1 MTALRKKKEAKI
13 KTIDTRITNLKS
25 EIEKNK
31 DVLTGLEAHKE
42 FLIELSHV
50 NWIADQER
58 MKKQKRDKIKK
69 EWIDFHKKDRRD
81 DHLIFRDNDDELFT
95 EAAKGGG

>member
-1 MTALRKKKEAKI
+1 
-13 KTIDTRITNLKS
+13 
-25 EIEKNK
+25 
-31 DVLTGLEAHKE
+31 
-42 FLIELSHV
+42 
-50 NWIADQER
+50 

-95 EAAKGGG
+95 EAAKGGGQSVIGDAALTQKSDNNTGGGTMGGIHK